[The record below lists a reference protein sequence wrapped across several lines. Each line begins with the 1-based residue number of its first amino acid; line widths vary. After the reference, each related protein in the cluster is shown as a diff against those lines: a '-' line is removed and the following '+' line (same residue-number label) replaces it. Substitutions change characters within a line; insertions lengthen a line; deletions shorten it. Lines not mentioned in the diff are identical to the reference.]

1 MLGGEREIGLVNEL
15 PYMPSLGQT
24 AAASFNK
31 PLEQVGQLRDYI
43 FPGAST
49 EEERRKTAERLSVIN
64 ELTGDP
70 RQGIGQK
77 SLNTVSNIV
86 GGLIPTLPFAVL
98 GGGIGAGV
106 AGAVG
111 FGARKLALEAGS
123 EAITTG
129 YLSTQVPLA
138 NLAEGAL
145 GHFLPKASGA
155 AITSGIVESYAGYKG
170 VIIPEHFSEHY
181 NAIENSLDAS
191 HAIQDWGADNYGFLL
206 AAAPLAAG
214 YVLFKGVRGVIAHRA
229 ENASTAALEKETTRL
244 LKQHAETLELNKVK
258 EGEVAAREA
267 KVSEL
272 QSHLQQAEEMKLITP
287 EMHQWYL
294 DYLENPNDM
303 TKIHGGGLNILKSL
317 QIPYDRVTG
326 RVWNEVLTRDGIK
339 NLKSSLFDQ
348 GITQFSEE
356 ESQLLS
362 SYIVHNEL
370 DGYIGNMRDNP
381 NLLNAMQGMTH
392 HLGMR
397 IEANSAALKAFDVAL
412 DKNISKGLG
421 KNELFSQQSIYEH
434 LKKIG
439 VYERKHVPYEVPNEV
454 MQKLALEKQL
464 KKILSRETLEDEHL
478 FQQGVHHEIKKELE
492 EIKLHTP
499 EQEIRSLKEKLFP
512 KGKLSKKFKNSKA
525 YNRLDELAQVWP
537 NAQVLL
543 DRINMEAINAKQQ
556 GLNEIL
562 KKFTDMVDN
571 NSQALA
577 DPELVKR
584 YLHSRLEKAVPFAK
598 EFEKEGIKIEPATVE
613 TKGLEE
619 VTKSESLFN
628 EESKQTV
635 QSSELEFAKNDFEG
649 SEKRFKQFKENE
661 EALNELIKCQ
671 LGE

>member
-1 MLGGEREIGLVNEL
+1 MLGGERTIGLVNEV
-15 PYMPSLGQT
+15 PYKPSLSQT
-24 AAASFNK
+24 ASASFNK

-49 EEERRKTAERLSVIN
+49 EEERKKTAERLSVIN

-70 RQGIGQK
+70 RLGIGQK
-77 SLNTVSNIV
+77 SLNAVSNIV
-86 GGLIPTLPFAVL
+86 GGIIPTLPFAFV

-111 FGARKLALEAGS
+111 FGARKLAVEAGS
-123 EAITTG
+123 EAITAG

-138 NLAEGAL
+138 NLAESAL
-145 GHFLPKASGA
+145 SHYLPKVSGA
-155 AITSGIVESYAGYKG
+155 AITSGVVEGYAGYKG
-170 VIIPEHFSEHY
+170 MIIPEHFSEHY
-181 NAIENSLDAS
+181 NAIENTLDAS

-206 AAAPLAAG
+206 GGAPLAAG
-214 YVLFKGVRGVIAHRA
+214 YVLFKGVRGIIAHRA
-229 ENASTAALEKETTRL
+229 ANATSAALEKETGRIL
-244 LKQHAETLELNKVK
+244 QQHNETLELNKVK

-272 QSHLQQAEEMKLITP
+272 QGHLQQAEEMGAITP
-287 EMHQWYL
+287 EMHKWYL
-294 DYLENPNDM
+294 DYLENPNDT
-303 TKIHGGGLNILKSL
+303 TKVHEGGLNVLKSL

-326 RVWNEVLTRDGIK
+326 RVWNEVLSREGIK
-339 NLKSSLFDQ
+339 NLKGSLFDQ

-362 SYIVHNEL
+362 SYIIHNEL
-370 DGYIGNMRDNP
+370 DSYIGNMRDNP
-381 NLLNAMQGMTH
+381 NLLNAIQGMTH
-392 HLGMR
+392 QIGMR

-412 DKNISKGLG
+412 EKNISKGLR

-434 LKKIG
+434 LKNIG
-439 VYERKHVPYEVPNEV
+439 VYERTHVPYEVPREV
-454 MQKLALEKQL
+454 MQKLALERQL
-464 KKILSRETLEDEHL
+464 KKIVARETLESEHL
-478 FQQGVHHEIKKELE
+478 YQEGAHLEIKKELK

-499 EQEIRSLKEKLFP
+499 EQEIRHLQEKLFP
-512 KGKLSKKFKNSKA
+512 KGKLSKKFKSSMA
-525 YNRLDELAQVWP
+525 YNRLTELAQVWP
-537 NAQVLL
+537 NAQHLL
-543 DRINMEAINAKQQ
+543 DRINMEALNAKQR
-556 GLNEIL
+556 GLNDIL

-584 YLHSRLEKAVPFAK
+584 YLNSRLEKAVPFAK
-598 EFEKEGIKIEPATVE
+598 ELEKASEIKA
-613 TKGLEE
+613 E
-619 VTKSESLFN
+619 VSHSKSETLFN

-635 QSSELEFAKNDFEG
+635 QTSELEFAKNDFEG

-661 EALNELIKCQ
+661 AALNELIKCQ